1 MNQQLARVL
10 SIVFSLFF
18 IWLAFFLGLVN
29 EIIKPFVALP
39 ERIKLYAHLNY
50 VFLLIT
56 PVFFGWVTFI
66 SIHQT
71 LNSKRDRVSYG
82 KWWRYAFIT
91 VFSIAVLSLINRI
104 YLGYRVDQ
112 AGYVKCVEESRTS
125 AKSSWRVYSKDL
137 RLCKSSSGIAGG

>member
-29 EIIKPFVALP
+29 EIIKPFVVLP

-50 VFLLIT
+50 VFLLIA

-66 SIHQT
+66 SIHQA

-82 KWWRYAFIT
+82 RWWRYAFIT
-91 VFSIAVLSLINRI
+91 VISIAVLSLTNRI

-112 AGYVKCVEESRTS
+112 AGYVKCAEESRTS
-125 AKSSWRVYSKDL
+125 AKSSWRVYAKDL
-137 RLCKSSSGIAGG
+137 SLCKSSSGIAGG